1 MANWKTV
8 KFAISLIS
16 WQIDWISEFEKLIY
30 LPHDDRS
37 YLEEI
42 TSQHNGFSLK
52 SFSLKSVLETSKS
65 LKSITCWNYVK
76 NHQFVSAGTSNLMS
90 VTVKPFEKGV
100 CPGKGHLTKGSLL
113 QHKNTHSYIC
123 FLAESAESCAPLNNE
138 RVRLPKRDRPFR
150 KLFSVSC
157 NQKSKIKTQPQ
168 THFGEITDV
177 AEKGWRR
184 DHDGGKKGYSTEYFF
199 QKNKHQTCPSG
210 GWSFFSACL
219 WELYFL
225 QQFRRKR
232 GKDGKN

>member
-1 MANWKTV
+1 M
-8 KFAISLIS
+8 F
-16 WQIDWISEFEKLIY
+16 
-30 LPHDDRS
+30 
-37 YLEEI
+37 
-42 TSQHNGFSLK
+42 
-52 SFSLKSVLETSKS
+52 
-65 LKSITCWNYVK
+65 K
-76 NHQFVSAGTSNLMS
+76 NHQFVLAGTSNLMS

-123 FLAESAESCAPLNNE
+123 FLAESAGSCAPLNNE

-184 DHDGGKKGYSTEYFF
+184 DHGRGKKGYSTEYFF